1 MTARFRCS
9 IFFSLLLALS
19 CSRPPGVETRKDS
32 APEAQGGAGSESMP
46 EEGSGPSEA
55 PGRLAL
61 AEVRGV
67 RFVRVPAA
75 QAEGVWLP
83 AEAMSDESASVVIAA
98 PVAGVIAELLTRPG
112 ARLAKGSRVLVLRS
126 PELARLRSEWLGA
139 RARRAKADADLARER
154 RLFQAEAGS
163 GRELEAAE
171 SEAETAAAGE
181 EAARLAIEARGLA
194 PASVGSTVVLRAPKA
209 GVVVTLGA
217 LLGESVE
224 AGRELARLQA
234 GAAALAKVELPPPA
248 PAAWSP
254 GAATEVRRSD
264 GKRWPAR
271 VEGAPAVL
279 SEDTRRLEFRLR
291 LSGGD
296 LPLPGTPLEARVV
309 LAEAPILPQSAVQQV
324 EGTWGVFVR
333 DGDEAEFRPVRRGAE
348 LGGDVMILDGVRPG
362 EIVAAEGAYLLKS
375 QLLKQKSGGQEHEH

>member
-1 MTARFRCS
+1 PGRRGRAVRLDRCAFRAFAFGSPAMTARFRCS

-32 APEAQGGAGSESMP
+32 APEARGGAGSESIP
-46 EEGSGPSEA
+46 GEGSAPSEA

-126 PELARLRSEWLGA
+126 AELARLRSEWLGA

-194 PASVGSTVVLRAPKA
+194 PASAGSEVVLRAPKA

-254 GAATEVRRSD
+254 G
-264 GKRWPAR
+264 
-271 VEGAPAVL
+271 
-279 SEDTRRLEFRLR
+279 
-291 LSGGD
+291 
-296 LPLPGTPLEARVV
+296 
-309 LAEAPILPQSAVQQV
+309 
-324 EGTWGVFVR
+324 
-333 DGDEAEFRPVRRGAE
+333 
-348 LGGDVMILDGVRPG
+348 
-362 EIVAAEGAYLLKS
+362 
-375 QLLKQKSGGQEHEH
+375 